1 MVIKEAIDLYGDR
14 LREGILILSHLM
26 GVDKSYIYTY
36 IDRELDKEIE
46 KDFIAY
52 MDMIVDDY
60 PIHYILGERDFM
72 GLNFYVEEGVLI
84 PRSDTEILVQFLIE
98 KSKEFSKAKVLEI
111 GSGTGIISNSLA
123 YYNRDAR
130 VIGIDISQKA
140 YENSMKNKARHG
152 LENVEFFLGDL
163 FGPVANRGEKF
174 DFIVSNPPY
183 IKKDVIQDLDKNV
196 KDYEPHLA
204 LDGGDDGLDFYRKI
218 TGESVEY
225 LNKTGYLVY
234 EIAYDQGEE
243 VSEILRANGYKPK
256 ILKDLEGRDRVV
268 YGVFQEVF

>member
-1 MVIKEAIDLYGDR
+1 M
-14 LREGILILSHLM
+14 
-26 GVDKSYIYTY
+26 
-36 IDRELDKEIE
+36 
-46 KDFIAY
+46 
-52 MDMIVDDY
+52 
-60 PIHYILGERDFM
+60 
-72 GLNFYVEEGVLI
+72 
-84 PRSDTEILVQFLIE
+84 
-98 KSKEFSKAKVLEI
+98 
-111 GSGTGIISNSLA
+111 
-123 YYNRDAR
+123 
-130 VIGIDISQKA
+130 
-140 YENSMKNKARHG
+140 
-152 LENVEFFLGDL
+152 
-163 FGPVANRGEKF
+163 ANRGEKF

-218 TGESVEY
+218 TEESVEY